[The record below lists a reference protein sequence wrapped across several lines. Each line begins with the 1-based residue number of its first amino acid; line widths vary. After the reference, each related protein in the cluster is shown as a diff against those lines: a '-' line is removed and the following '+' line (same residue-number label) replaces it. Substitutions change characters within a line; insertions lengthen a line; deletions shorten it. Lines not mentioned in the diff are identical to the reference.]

1 MGLFACSSI
10 KYFVRLGINKKESEK
25 IMLDFTID
33 LPTDEIENLF
43 SNFDDDHMAIP
54 SLALGPSPKSHSEK
68 FHDEMLDFIADEKP
82 PSQNIKNWVSGMRMS
97 GKQRRYEKI
106 VERRAKYAHRDNPTN
121 RWLNMKQL
129 QQLIDQ

>member
-1 MGLFACSSI
+1 
-10 KYFVRLGINKKESEK
+10 VRLGINKKESEK

-82 PSQNIKNWVSGMRMS
+82 PSQNIKNWVSGMRYR
-97 GKQRRYEKI
+97 GFENCREKI
-106 VERRAKYAHRDNPTN
+106 SQRRAKYAHRSNPTN